1 MLQILH
7 FLLALIA
14 IAVLAL
20 LASHDRKNIKL
31 RYIFQLL
38 IIEILLAY
46 FFLHSES
53 GLGAIKYFAGLFE
66 SLMKFASVGTSFVF
80 GGMNEQGLAFI
91 FLNVLCPIIFVSALI
106 GILQHFRILP
116 LIIRIVGTLLSKVN
130 GMGKLES
137 FNAVSTLI
145 LGQSENFIAYKGII
159 ADISPRRMY
168 TMAATAMSTVSM
180 SIVSAYMTMLDPKF
194 VVTALIL
201 NMFSTFIILSIIN
214 PYPVTEEPELKL
226 NKLHED
232 QSFFEMLGEYI
243 LAGFKI
249 AMIIAAMLIGFIA
262 IISAINALFSTLFNI
277 SFQGVLGYL
286 FYPLALLIGI
296 PAQDALHAGSIMAT
310 KLVANEFVAMIEL
323 KKVATEMSPRG
334 LGILSVFLVSFA
346 NFASI
351 GIVAG
356 AIKGL
361 NEQQG
366 NVVSRFGLKLVYGS
380 TLVSLLSA
388 AIAGLV
394 L

>member
-20 LASHDRKNIKL
+20 LASHDRKNIKP

-38 IIEILLAY
+38 IIETALAY

-53 GLGAIKYFAGLFE
+53 GLGAIRYFAGLFE
-66 SLMKFASVGTSFVF
+66 SLMKFASIGTSFVF

-91 FLNVLCPIIFVSALI
+91 FLNVLCSIIFVSALI

-116 LIIRIVGTLLSKVN
+116 LIIRVIGTLLSKVN

-180 SIVSAYMTMLDPKF
+180 SIVSAYMTMIEPKF

-201 NMFSTFIILSIIN
+201 NMFSTFIVLSIIN

-226 NKLHED
+226 NNLHDD

-262 IISAINALFSTLFNI
+262 IISAINALFSTLFHI

-323 KKVATEMSPRG
+323 KKVAAEMSPRG

-388 AIAGLV
+388 TIAGLV

>member
-38 IIEILLAY
+38 IIETALAY

-53 GLGAIKYFAGLFE
+53 GLGAIRYFAGLFE
-66 SLMKFASVGTSFVF
+66 SLMKFASIGTSFVF

-116 LIIRIVGTLLSKVN
+116 LIIRVIGTLLSKVN

-180 SIVSAYMTMLDPKF
+180 SIVSAYMTMLEPKF

-201 NMFSTFIILSIIN
+201 NMFSTFIVLSIIN

-226 NKLHED
+226 NNLHDD

-262 IISAINALFSTLFNI
+262 IISAINALFSTLFHI

-323 KKVATEMSPRG
+323 KKVAAEMSPRG

-388 AIAGLV
+388 TIAGLV

>member
-20 LASHDRKNIKL
+20 LASHDRKNIKP

-38 IIEILLAY
+38 IIETALAY

-53 GLGAIKYFAGLFE
+53 GLGAIRYFAGLFE
-66 SLMKFASVGTSFVF
+66 SLMKFASIGTSFVF

-116 LIIRIVGTLLSKVN
+116 LIIRVIGTLLSKVN

-180 SIVSAYMTMLDPKF
+180 SIVSAYMTMIEPKF

-201 NMFSTFIILSIIN
+201 NMFSTFIVLSIIN

-226 NKLHED
+226 NNLHDD

-262 IISAINALFSTLFNI
+262 IISAINALFSTLFHI

-310 KLVANEFVAMIEL
+310 KLMANEFVAMIEL
-323 KKVATEMSPRG
+323 KKVAAEMSPRG

-388 AIAGLV
+388 TIAGLV